1 MLLREGSAEIDTP
14 SLQVF
19 INAAVNYALTV
30 LGNANADLDLSNYF
44 YS

>member
-1 MLLREGSAEIDTP
+1 MLLRDENPDTP

-30 LGNANADLDLSNYF
+30 LRGNSNADLDLSNCF